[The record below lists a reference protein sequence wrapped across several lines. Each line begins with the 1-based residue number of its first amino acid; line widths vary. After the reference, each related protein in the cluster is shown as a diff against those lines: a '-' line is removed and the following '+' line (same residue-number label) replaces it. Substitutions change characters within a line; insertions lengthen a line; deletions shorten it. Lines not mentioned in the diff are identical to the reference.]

1 MVRQHGAADGG
12 GDSDSGNSGRR
23 IDRRTYL
30 AGAGSAGIAATAGC
44 LGGEDDPGDQSDDA
58 GNQSDGEDDGETTIN
73 IITWD
78 DFAQDP
84 VVESIEENL
93 GINLEV
99 TTSSSSTGMFTQW
112 NQGGDEQYDI
122 AVPNNNIVPR
132 FLAADLIEPVDM
144 DVVDNYADIYEKFR
158 SFVDQQFTE
167 GGDAYG
173 VPIRWGWYGYAYDT
187 EEVPDHEPSYNIMFG
202 EDYVDADLDG
212 EIVMYDEA
220 AKTMPVA
227 ALYLAA
233 ARDDPSYRE
242 ALTED
247 DRMTFTEDQLREMRD
262 LLIDQ
267 KPRLEGYISSDTT
280 YIQEFQQG
288 NFLVGHS
295 GRNEIIR
302 LIQNQGVE
310 NVEFVVPREGAMAW
324 YETAVVSSQSDN
336 VDTAWEVV
344 NEYISAQTGAELAR
358 QGKSPS
364 CNPDVAEALDEDEQ
378 ELYGQIDPER
388 IEKFIPLKDIDP
400 EVQATYTSAWEEA
413 KA

>member
-1 MVRQHGAADGG
+1 MARNHCTAEVDNDASTGT
-12 GDSDSGNSGRR
+12 SGRR
-23 IDRRTYL
+23 INRRTYL
-30 AGAGSAGIAATAGC
+30 AGAGSAGIAVTAGC
-44 LGGEDDPGDQSDDA
+44 IGGEDDPGNQSDDT
-58 GNQSDGEDDGETTIN
+58 GNQSDGGDDGETTIN
-73 IITWD
+73 IITWN

-84 VVESIEENL
+84 VRESVEENL

-99 TTSSSSTGMFTQW
+99 TAVSSSTEMFTQW

-132 FLAADLIEPVDM
+132 FLAADLIEPVDT
-144 DVVDNYADIYEKFR
+144 DVVDKYGDIYEKFR

-167 GGDAYG
+167 GGNAYG
-173 VPIRWGWYGYAYDT
+173 VPIRWGWYGYAYNT
-187 EEVPDHEPSYNIMFG
+187 EEVPDHEPSYNVMFE

-267 KPRLEGYISSDTT
+267 KPRLEGYISKDTK

-295 GRNEIIR
+295 GRNEIVR
-302 LIQNQGVE
+302 LQENQGVD
-310 NVEFVVPREGAMAW
+310 NVEFVVPREGALAW
-324 YETAVVSSQSDN
+324 YETAVVSSASD
-336 VDTAWEVV
+336 DIETAWEVV
-344 NEYISAQTGAELAR
+344 NEYISPATGAELAR
-358 QGKSPS
+358 AGKSPS
-364 CNPDVAEALDEDEQ
+364 VNPNVAEELNADEK
-378 ELYGQIDPER
+378 ELYGRIDPER
-388 IEKFIPLKDIDP
+388 IEQFIPLKDIDP
-400 EVQATYTSAWEEA
+400 EVQSTYTSAWEEA

>member
-1 MVRQHGAADGG
+1 MARQHSTSGG
-12 GDSDSGNSGRR
+12 ESDSDNSDGGRR

-30 AGAGSAGIAATAGC
+30 ASAGAAGFAATAGC
-44 LGGEDDPGDQSDDA
+44 IGGN
-58 GNQSDGEDDGETTIN
+58 GNGGDDGETTIN
-73 IITWD
+73 IITWN

-84 VVESIEENL
+84 VVESVEENL

-99 TTSSSSTGMFTQW
+99 TTSTSSTEMFTRW
-112 NQGGDEQYDI
+112 NQGGDEQFDI
-122 AVPNNNIVPR
+122 AVPNNNLVSR
-132 FLAADLIEPVDM
+132 FLAADLIEPVDT
-144 DVVDNYADIYEKFR
+144 DIVDNYGSIYEKFR

-187 EEVPDHEPSYNIMFG
+187 EAVPDHDPSYNIMF
-202 EDYVDADLDG
+202 EDDYVDVDLDG

-220 AKTMPVA
+220 AKSMPVA
-227 ALYLAA
+227 ALYLAEE
-233 ARDDPSYRE
+233 RDDPSYRE
-242 ALTED
+242 ALTENET
-247 DRMTFTEDQLREMRD
+247 MTFSEEQIGEMRD

-267 KPRLEGYISSDTT
+267 KPRLEGYISSDATF
-280 YIQEFQQG
+280 IQEFQQG

-302 LIQNQGVE
+302 LIENQGVE
-310 NVEFVVPREGAMAW
+310 NVEFVVPKEGAMAW
-324 YETAVVSSQSDN
+324 YETAVVSSQSDD
-336 VDTAWEVV
+336 VETAFEVV

-364 CNPDVAEALDEDEQ
+364 CNPNVAEALDEDEQ
-378 ELYGQIDPER
+378 ELYGRIDPER
-388 IEKFIPLKDIDP
+388 FEQFIPLKDIDP
-400 EVQATYTSAWEEA
+400 DVQSEYTTAWEEV

>member
-12 GDSDSGNSGRR
+12 DDSDSGNGGRR

-30 AGAGSAGIAATAGC
+30 AGAGAAGIAATAGC
-44 LGGEDDPGDQSDDA
+44 LGGQDDSGDQSDDT
-58 GNQSDGEDDGETTIN
+58 GNQSDGGDGGETTIN
-73 IITWD
+73 IITWN

-84 VVESIEENL
+84 VVESVEENL

-99 TTSSSSTGMFTQW
+99 TTSTSSTEMFTRW
-112 NQGGDEQYDI
+112 NQGGDEQFDI
-122 AVPNNNIVPR
+122 AVPNNNLVPR
-132 FLAADLIEPVDM
+132 FLAADLIEPVDT
-144 DVVDNYADIYEKFR
+144 DIVDNYDNIYEKFR
-158 SFVDQQFTE
+158 SFVDQQFTQ
-167 GGDAYG
+167 GGNAYG

-187 EEVPDHEPSYNIMFG
+187 EAVPDHEPSYDIMFE
-202 EDYVDADLDG
+202 EDYVDVDLDG

-220 AKTMPVA
+220 AKSMPVA

-233 ARDDPSYRE
+233 ERDDPSYRE
-242 ALTED
+242 ALTEGN
-247 DRMTFTEDQLREMRD
+247 RMTFTEDQIREMRD

-280 YIQEFQQG
+280 FIQEFQQG

-302 LIQNQGVE
+302 LIEDQGVE
-310 NVEFVVPREGAMAW
+310 NVEFVAPREGAMAW
-324 YETAVVSSQSDN
+324 YETAVVSSQSDD

-378 ELYGQIDPER
+378 ELYGRIDPER

-400 EVQATYTSAWEEA
+400 EVQAAYNSAWEEVGA
-413 KA
+413 